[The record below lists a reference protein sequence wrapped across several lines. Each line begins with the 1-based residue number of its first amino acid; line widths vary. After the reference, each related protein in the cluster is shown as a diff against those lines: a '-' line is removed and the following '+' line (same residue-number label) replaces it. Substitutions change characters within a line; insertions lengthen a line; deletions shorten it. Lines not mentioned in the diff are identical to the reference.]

1 MCTTQ
6 AAMWHPRVVAIN
18 ESDSQR
24 WTRRAG
30 DAAIEAVLN
39 GADPDTVRAAVEAG
53 IREGQRVRALAE
65 PAPTAAPTVSAPPVH
80 RSTIAAPGSAFE
92 RLLRDTGVL

>member
-1 MCTTQ
+1 
-6 AAMWHPRVVAIN
+6 MWHPRVVAIN

-65 PAPTAAPTVSAPPVH
+65 PAPAAPTVSAPPVH
-80 RSTIAAPGSAFE
+80 QLAEPGSAFE